1 MQREPPSSA
10 PAKSETRRQR
20 HQCASA
26 GGRPR
31 SSPAAAQWGAAGAG
45 LEVGL
50 PPADHRTSRSPPPH
64 RSEWQLEDPMQRER
78 AQTADPTP
86 AAPRSPAKQQ
96 SAAIPAAMR
105 SRAIRTRC
113 NVSRQS
119 TEAPTGV
126 SRSPPRTHR
135 KLTPAHASGM
145 LEPMPD
151 DPAASRGTASMK
163 VGFIGVGNMGGP
175 MCRNIIRNTNHQ
187 VVVFDLSPD
196 AVKECTALG
205 ASAGTSVADV
215 AAGCDVVITSL
226 PVPRVVEEV
235 ALGAGGVAENA
246 KSGTV
251 FIDLST
257 NSPATA
263 KRVHEGMKARG
274 IQMLEAPVSGGTAR
288 AKDGTIVIMVGGDAA
303 VFEQQ
308 LPLLKSFS
316 GEVIHMGEIGYGSTA
331 KLINN
336 MLAFC
341 NAAAAAEALMIG
353 KRSGIDLKKL
363 DAVIR
368 NASGMSAGY
377 GNMAT

>member
-1 MQREPPSSA
+1 
-10 PAKSETRRQR
+10 
-20 HQCASA
+20 
-26 GGRPR
+26 
-31 SSPAAAQWGAAGAG
+31 
-45 LEVGL
+45 
-50 PPADHRTSRSPPPH
+50 
-64 RSEWQLEDPMQRER
+64 
-78 AQTADPTP
+78 
-86 AAPRSPAKQQ
+86 
-96 SAAIPAAMR
+96 
-105 SRAIRTRC
+105 
-113 NVSRQS
+113 
-119 TEAPTGV
+119 
-126 SRSPPRTHR
+126 
-135 KLTPAHASGM
+135 
-145 LEPMPD
+145 
-151 DPAASRGTASMK
+151 MK

-175 MCRNIIRNTNHQ
+175 MCRNIIRNTNHE
-187 VVVFDLSPD
+187 VAVFDLSQD
-196 AVKECTALG
+196 AVGECTALG
-205 ASAGTSVADV
+205 ASAAVSVAEL

-235 ALGAGGVAENA
+235 ALGTGGVAENA

-263 KRVHEGMKARG
+263 KRVHAGMSARG
-274 IQMLEAPVSGGTAR
+274 IHMLEAPVSGGTAR

-368 NASGMSAGY
+368 NASGMSSGY
-377 GNMAT
+377 ANMATKAFKGAFEATFALDLAHKDLRLALEMADDLGVPGLIAPQVMNLMRMARGMGLGGSDSCSVIRVYETALKEDVRA